1 MKEILETI
9 IFNMVDDKNAV
20 TINEKVEDKTVIY
33 EVKVSEADMGKVIGK
48 QGRTAK
54 AIRMIMKAVSGKEHK
69 KVVVE
74 FVDMKTILVE
84 KKDELLE
91 IQIEEVKYS
100 KNQVLLK
107 LKGIETIEEAN
118 KYRGCYLKISRQK
131 ARKLPEGTYF
141 IADLI
146 GLDVYTDENELLGTL
161 LDIYNSGANDIY
173 VVKDILGKQI
183 LLPAIKEVIKDVNLD
198 EGKITVHI
206 IEGLI

>member
-1 MKEILETI
+1 MKQEYFEIGQIVNTFGI
-9 IFNMVDDKNAV
+9 KGM
-20 TINEKVEDKTVIY
+20 
-33 EVKVSEADMGKVIGK
+33 VKVNPFTDDVFQFE
-48 QGRTAK
+48 
-54 AIRMIMKAVSGKEHK
+54 
-69 KVVVE
+69 
-74 FVDMKTILVE
+74 DMKTILVE